1 MLWRGPPGHRVVNAG
16 DRGTFSPTPR
26 SACWPHGAAHAVGRG
41 ATCCAA
47 YPMPHPR
54 WTVPPD
60 GPRHAASAQPVK
72 HPPDP
77 AQRDAPVRLHRFQA
91 MPRHDV
97 HCTETGASRAS
108 RSGRWQ
114 RRGRSYS
121 APHARPCSFTERHRP
136 WTRAVR
142 ADPPIGAA
150 VGSSS
155 GTLAT
160 AQVGMMCMRPC
171 VAKGGCLPPEVA
183 GLGCLVWRSVRPALP
198 ACRAGVGLRSAGA
211 PGWRGGDGL
220 VGDGRACHRAGQ
232 PARRPAWAT
241 LGSARRWRHAICW
254 LMQYSA
260 GCRCSYVM
268 WRQSRPLSARPGS

>member
-1 MLWRGPPGHRVVNAG
+1 M
-16 DRGTFSPTPR
+16 
-26 SACWPHGAAHAVGRG
+26 
-41 ATCCAA
+41 
-47 YPMPHPR
+47 
-54 WTVPPD
+54 PPD

-183 GLGCLVWRSVRPALP
+183 GLGCLVWGSVRPALP
-198 ACRAGVGLRSAGA
+198 VCRAGLGLRSARA
-211 PGWRGGDGL
+211 PGRRGVMGWL
-220 VGDGRACHRAGQ
+220 VMVAPAIGRVSPGAGQ
-232 PARRPAWAT
+232 P
-241 LGSARRWRHAICW
+241 GQRWDQRADGGMRVCW

-268 WRQSRPLSARPGS
+268 WRPSRPLSARPGSGPAPVRWETA